1 MDELLSRIIE
11 FMLPLGNYLIYLFLF
26 ISSVIENIFPP
37 APGDTITAFG
47 AFLVGTGRL
56 NFLSVYAIT
65 TLGSA
70 SGFMILF
77 FLGRYLERG
86 FFEKKN
92 YRFFSNDKIADAER
106 WFRKYGYLVILF
118 NRFMPGLRSVISIV
132 SGMSGLRTV
141 PVFVLCFTSAMF
153 WNLIW
158 IYAGYTIGN
167 NWDTVRTGVVE
178 LLKCYNYAACL
189 LISAV
194 LIFLLIKYIRRRS
207 AG

>member
-1 MDELLSRIIE
+1 MDELLAYIIE
-11 FMLPLGNYLIYLFLF
+11 FMLPLGNYFIYLFLF

-56 NFLSVYAIT
+56 NFASVYAVT

-70 SGFMILF
+70 AGFMILF

-92 YRFFSNDKIADAER
+92 YSFFSKDKMADAER
-106 WFRKYGYLVILF
+106 WFHKYGYLVIVF

-132 SGMSGLRTV
+132 SGMSGLKTV
-141 PVFVLCFTSAMF
+141 PVLFLCFLSAMF

-167 NWDTVRTGVVE
+167 NWDTVKTGVVE
-178 LLKCYNYAACL
+178 LLECYNYAAGSIIFIICL
-189 LISAV
+189 V
-194 LIFLLIKYIRRRS
+194 FLIKYFRKRS
-207 AG
+207 AD

>member
-1 MDELLSRIIE
+1 MDEFLSRIIE
-11 FMLPLGNYLIYLFLF
+11 FMLPLGNYLIYIFLF

-56 NFLSVYAIT
+56 NFVSVYAVT

-70 SGFMILF
+70 AGFMILF

-92 YRFFSNDKIADAER
+92 YSFFPKDKMADAER
-106 WFRKYGYLVILF
+106 WFQKYGYLVIVF

-132 SGMSGLRTV
+132 SGICGLRTV
-141 PVFVLCFTSAMF
+141 PVFFLCILSAML

-158 IYAGYTIGN
+158 IYAGFTIGN
-167 NWDTVRTGVVE
+167 NWDTVKTGVVE
-178 LLKCYNYAACL
+178 LLECYNYAAGS
-189 LISAV
+189 LIFIV
-194 LIFLLIKYIRRRS
+194 CMFLLIKYLRKKS
-207 AG
+207 AD